1 MSATA
6 ADAVASVHPIFGL
19 PAVPLAAGIFLLT
32 YAVILTERVN
42 RALVALIGAGLLIVF
57 RVMAQD
63 EAVAAIDFNTLG
75 LLLGMMVIVTI
86 TKETGLFQ
94 YMALKAA
101 QLVDA
106 EPVALLV
113 MLTTITAV
121 CSAFLDNVTTVLL
134 ITPVTLSLTGMLR
147 IDPWPYLIGAIF
159 SSNIGGT
166 ATLIGDPPNIMIGS
180 ATGLG
185 FNDFIWHLAP
195 VILVVQIVTVAL
207 LILIWRKQ
215 LIAAPEARAE
225 VMAMHPADVLED
237 RRLLTNCLSVIGLV
251 VACFMLHE
259 LTHLE
264 VASVAIGGAVL
275 LLLLE
280 TVNHSSETQHHKV
293 QSAVAEAEW
302 VTLLFFVGLFVVVHG
317 LVKVG
322 VIDQLAQWLLSLTG
336 GHLYTTSI
344 AVLWGSAFLSAIVD
358 NIPYVATMIP
368 LLKAMA
374 PQMGTYEQTEVL
386 WWSLA
391 AGACLGGNGTLVGA
405 SANLVVAGLAAK
417 QSIMIGFVRYLKVGL
432 PLMVVSMAIC
442 HVYVWLRYF

>member
-1 MSATA
+1 MSASTEA
-6 ADAVASVHPIFGL
+6 AAAALHPILGL
-19 PAVPLAAGIFLLT
+19 PAAPLAVIVFLLT

-42 RALVALIGAGLLIVF
+42 RALVALTGAGLLVALG
-57 RVMAQD
+57 VMGQQ

-94 YMALKAA
+94 YMALRAA

-134 ITPVTLSLTGMLR
+134 ITPVTLSLTSMLK
-147 IDPWPYLIGAIF
+147 IDPWPYLIGAVF

-166 ATLIGDPPNIMIGS
+166 ATLVGDPPNIMIGS

-185 FNDFIWHLAP
+185 FNDFIWHLTP
-195 VILVVQIVTVAL
+195 VILVVQVVTVLA
-207 LILIWRKQ
+207 LILVWRRS
-215 LIAAPEARAE
+215 LVAPIEARRE
-225 VMAMHPADVLED
+225 VMAMHPGDVLED
-237 RRLLTNCLSVIGLV
+237 RRLLGNCLGVIAV
-251 VACFMLHE
+251 VIAGFMLHE
-259 LTHLE
+259 MTHLE
-264 VASVAIGGAVL
+264 VASVAMGGAVL

-280 TVNHSSETQHHKV
+280 TYNHSSETQHHKV

-322 VIDQLAQWLLSLTG
+322 AIDLLAQWLLSMTG
-336 GHLYTTSI
+336 GNLFATSLS
-344 AVLWGSAFLSAIVD
+344 VLWGSAFLSAIVD

-374 PQMGTYEQTEVL
+374 PQMGSPEQTEVL

-417 QSIMIGFVRYLKVGL
+417 QGFMITFMRYLKIGL
-432 PLMVVSMAIC
+432 PLMILSIVVC
-442 HVYVWLRYF
+442 HAYIWLRYF

>member
-1 MSATA
+1 MQAATEA
-6 ADAVASVHPIFGL
+6 ATVVQPILGL
-19 PAVPLAAGIFLLT
+19 PAAPTAVAIFILT

-42 RALVALIGAGLLIVF
+42 RALVALAGAGLLIVLGVLDQ
-57 RVMAQD
+57 RQ
-63 EAVAAIDFNTLG
+63 AVAAIDFNTLG

-101 QLVDA
+101 QLVNA
-106 EPVALLV
+106 EPIALLV

-134 ITPVTLSLTGMLR
+134 ITPVTLSLTTMLR
-147 IDPWPYLIGAIF
+147 IDPWPYLIGAIL

-180 ATGLG
+180 ATGLA
-185 FNDFIWHLAP
+185 FNDFVRHLTP
-195 VILVVQIVTVAL
+195 VILAVQIATVAVL
-207 LILIWRKQ
+207 VLVWRKR
-215 LIAAPEARAE
+215 LVASLEARAE
-225 VMAMHPADVLED
+225 VMAVVPAAVLVD
-237 RRLLTNCLSVIGLV
+237 RRLLVNCLAVIALV
-251 VACFMLHE
+251 IAGFTMHGVFR
-259 LTHLE
+259 LE
-264 VASVAIGGAVL
+264 AASVAVGGAVL

-280 TVNHSSETQHHKV
+280 TWSHSGATQHRQV

-322 VIDQLAQWLLSLTG
+322 VIDQIAQWLLSLTG
-336 GHLYTTSI
+336 GHLYATTI
-344 AVLWGSAFLSAIVD
+344 AVLWGSAVLSAIVD

-374 PQMGTYEQTEVL
+374 PQMGSPAETEVL

-417 QSIMIGFVRYLKVGL
+417 QSIMITFVRYLKVGL
-432 PLMVVSMAIC
+432 PLMVLSIVIC
-442 HVYVWLRYF
+442 HIYIRLRYF